1 MAELILPEP
10 SEKQKLFLRDRH
22 KYIGYGGARGGGKSW
37 AVRVKAVLLCLRY
50 PGIKVMIVRK
60 TYPELQENH
69 IIPLCEMLGCYLDGD
84 EKIAEYNDGKKHIV
98 FPNGSR
104 ILFRYLENEKD
115 AMRFQGTEVDVLF
128 VDEATQQSESRM
140 EKLRACVRGTND
152 FPKRIYFTC
161 NPGGEGHAWVKRLFI
176 DRRFREGEEPE
187 EHSFIQALITDNRAL
202 MEKNPDYIR
211 QLESLPPKLRDA
223 WLYGNWEIFEGQFFE
238 DFRIEPDL
246 KAALEHGCTLTREE
260 LKEQGRW
267 CHVIAPFDLAAGPR
281 RGWSIVRSYDFG
293 YGKPFSCAWWAVD
306 YEGVIY
312 RILELYGCTGTP
324 NEGLRWTPD
333 RQFQEIA
340 RIERE
345 HPWLR
350 GRRIEGVA
358 DPAIWDASRGESV
371 AETAA
376 QVRGV
381 LRAGG
386 QQAHPRLDAVPLP
399 PAVRRRGAQPHVCV
413 RQLPGVSAHDPAFAV
428 FQNRAGGSGHRAGGP
443 RGGRVALS
451 LHVKA
456 GEAAQRSA
464 EAGADGRSAEKVGAT
479 LAVARM
485 QSICRTAAPGMS
497 GNRNIVPPGD
507 HEGRPYEEQAIGEEQ
522 QWTKT

>member
-84 EKIAEYNDGKKHIV
+84 EKIAEYNDGKKHIS

-161 NPGGEGHAWVKRLFI
+161 NPGGEGHGWVKRLFI
-176 DRRFREGEEPE
+176 DRHFREGEEPE

-202 MEKNPDYIR
+202 MEKNPDYIK

-246 KAALEHGCTLTREE
+246 KAAAEHGCTLSREE
-260 LKEQGRW
+260 MKEQGRW
-267 CHVIAPFDLAAGPR
+267 CHVIEPFDLAAGLD
-281 RGWSIVRSYDFG
+281 DFE
-293 YGKPFSCAWWAVD
+293 K
-306 YEGVIY
+306 
-312 RILELYGCTGTP
+312 
-324 NEGLRWTPD
+324 LRLRL
-333 RQFQEIA
+333 RQA
-340 RIERE
+340 LLLRVVGGR
-345 HPWLR
+345 LR
-350 GRRIEGVA
+350 GRDLPNPRALRLHRNAERGSALDAGSAVSGDRPHREGTPLAQGAA
-358 DPAIWDASRGESV
+358 DRGRGRSGHLGRKPRRERRGDGG
-371 AETAA
+371 E
-376 QVRGV
+376 VRGV
-381 LRAGG
+381 LCAGG
-386 QQAHPRLDAVPLP
+386 QQAHPRMDAVPLS

-413 RQLPGVSAHDPAFAV
+413 
-428 FQNRAGGSGHRAGGP
+428 
-443 RGGRVALS
+443 
-451 LHVKA
+451 
-456 GEAAQRSA
+456 
-464 EAGADGRSAEKVGAT
+464 
-479 LAVARM
+479 
-485 QSICRTAAPGMS
+485 
-497 GNRNIVPPGD
+497 
-507 HEGRPYEEQAIGEEQ
+507 
-522 QWTKT
+522 